1 MFYVSLHIHLYTVRQ
16 HQRAVVTWM
25 LGIELSTIG
34 REASALKYW
43 VISSVP
49 DQYVH
54 LKCLT
59 DLDVREMQI
68 KATLNHLLTSAELG
82 LGARLRLGSVSLL
95 VAPALWRL
103 RQDGHDFYFSLD
115 YKA

>member
-95 VAPALWRL
+95 VAPALWRP